1 MTCWRG
7 YGSAPPPCPPCCPGE
22 TGACSPPP
30 VHPPRHTGNSLRVQ
44 HGGMGVCAASGTF
57 AAAESAPGRRAAR
70 SAPPNCGG
78 TCCAAGC
85 APVDSRVGTAVRF
98 RVLKCAC
105 STLCDALGRLW
116 QSPLYVI
123 DPAAN
128 GPSAGALT
136 AARCLLPWQLD
147 GHAVAATGPPGAAC
161 ITHPESSGLTRHLG
175 RGAQMG
181 APRGCR
187 GPGTAARWRGAWR
200 PCDRCSPSRTGCGS
214 SFSSRPA
221 ACCRCASTAWLVRP
235 PRTTAAITFRAVV
248 L

>member
-7 YGSAPPPCPPCCPGE
+7 CGSAPPPCPPCCPGE

-30 VHPPRHTGNSLRVQ
+30 VHAPRHTGNSLRVQ
-44 HGGMGVCAASGTF
+44 RGGMGVCAASGTF

-128 GPSAGALT
+128 VVPVQGRSLPPDASSRGSLMGT
-136 AARCLLPWQLD
+136 PWQPL
-147 GHAVAATGPPGAAC
+147 GPQ
-161 ITHPESSGLTRHLG
+161 
-175 RGAQMG
+175 AQR
-181 APRGCR
+181 A
-187 GPGTAARWRGAWR
+187 
-200 PCDRCSPSRTGCGS
+200 SRT
-214 SFSSRPA
+214 R
-221 ACCRCASTAWLVRP
+221 
-235 PRTTAAITFRAVV
+235 RAPG
-248 L
+248 